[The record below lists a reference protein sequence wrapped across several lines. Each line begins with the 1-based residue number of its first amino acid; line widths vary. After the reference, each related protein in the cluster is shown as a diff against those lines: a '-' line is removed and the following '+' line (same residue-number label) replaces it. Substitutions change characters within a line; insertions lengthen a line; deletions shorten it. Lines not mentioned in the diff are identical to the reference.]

1 MKRFILLTITLMMM
15 ISLFGQSDIDDL
27 IFGPEKQDQAP
38 AKDPKLAKPTDDDF
52 IKVNFAKKDA
62 RLAMLFSALLPG
74 AGQYYADKSALSTWI
89 FPIVE
94 VGLIGGIIY
103 YNVSGNKRTDE
114 FEKYATGE
122 IITQTFNYTV
132 DGVDYSYTY
141 QGPRYQRSYQN
152 LTQNVLISFFP
163 SDIYDSNFFRLDA
176 TNTQHFYEDIGKYNK
191 YIFGWADW
199 FYNFATD
206 PMTGNFVLDN
216 PNYYEGSFPGLNLNA
231 VWIWADTQYDY
242 SRRWTANVQI
252 DDFLNG
258 LSGNHISPGTTMAS
272 PMRQEYIQ
280 MRKDANSQFSIARIM
295 TLALAF
301 NHLASAVDAVMVTNK
316 VNKTYITQNNLQLKY
331 YTAFR
336 DGRVSPSLGFSWSF

>member
-1 MKRFILLTITLMMM
+1 MKRFILLAVALLLTMPM
-15 ISLFGQSDIDDL
+15 FAQSDIDDL
-27 IFGPEKQDQAP
+27 IFGPEKQEQTP
-38 AKDPKLAKPTDDDF
+38 AKDPKATQSSDDDF
-52 IKVNFAKKDA
+52 IKVNFKKKDA
-62 RLAMLFSALLPG
+62 RLAMLYSALLPG
-74 AGQYYADKSALSTWI
+74 AGQFYADKSSLSTWV

-94 VGLIGGIIY
+94 VGIIGAIIY
-103 YNVSGNKRTDE
+103 FNMSGDKKTDE

-122 IITQTFNYTV
+122 TITQTFNYTV
-132 DGVDYSYTY
+132 NGVDYSYTY
-141 QGPRYQRSYQN
+141 QGPRYQRAYQN
-152 LTQNVLISFFP
+152 LTQNVLMSFFP
-163 SDIYDSNFFRLDA
+163 SDIYDTNFFRLDP

-216 PNYYEGSFPGLNLNA
+216 PEYFAASFPGLNLNN

-258 LSGNHISPGTTMAS
+258 NAGNHIAPGTALAS

-280 MRKDANSQFSIARIM
+280 MRNDANSQYSVARIM
-295 TLALAF
+295 TLGLAF
-301 NHLASAVDAVMVTNK
+301 NHLISAIDAVMLTKK
-316 VNKTYITQNNLQLKY
+316 VNKTYITQNDLQLKY
-331 YTAFR
+331 FTAFR
-336 DGRVSPSLGFSWSF
+336 DGRISPSLGFSWSF